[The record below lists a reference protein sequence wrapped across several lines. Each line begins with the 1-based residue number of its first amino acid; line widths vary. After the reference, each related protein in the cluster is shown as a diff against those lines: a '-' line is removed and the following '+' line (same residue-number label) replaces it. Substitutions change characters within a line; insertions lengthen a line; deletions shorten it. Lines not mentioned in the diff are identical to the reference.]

1 MGQVAGP
8 GHHQLPELAAHWGEH
23 AAPLELCSYEGLEA
37 LPTVGEE
44 YQQGYKLVNDRLPKG
59 IYKVDP
65 DLKAHS
71 EHLNY
76 RWQQYTKT
84 KDAIVQAEGSLAA
97 FAQGHKKMGIV
108 REGGVTTV
116 REWAPAAQAVSLI
129 GDFSGWKEGQPAI
142 PHRSRIKV
150 KLQAPGGWWVDRLSA
165 WIRWA
170 TVEPGVMG
178 AKYDGIH
185 WDPPPAEA
193 YKWRSERP
201 YKPRSLRIYE
211 AHVGMSSEEG
221 KVASYTEFK
230 NLVWATAPLTLLSR
244 QLVGTVQLQSSFS
257 AAPEQCSSNTVQL
270 QSSFS
275 AAPHLVNARFV
286 IKVAGHPYE
295 EIRKWDCVAY
305 IISEALLLLVP
316 QVLPHIKAAGY
327 TAVQLMAIQ
336 EHAYYGS
343 FGYHVTNP
351 FAVSSRSG
359 TPDELKAL
367 IDEAHRLGLVVLLDV
382 VHSHMSSNQ
391 DDGLAGFDLGQSEDM
406 SYFHTGDRGYHQAW
420 DSRCFNYR
428 FDGFRFDGVTS
439 MLYWDHGINRGF
451 SGAYSDY
458 FGLNTNVDACAYLML
473 ANDLIHTL
481 MPEAIVIAED
491 VSGMPSLCRPVQEGG
506 LGFDYRLGMAIP
518 DKWIDLLKNKRD
530 EQWSM
535 LEIVSA
541 LCNRRY
547 SELTVGYAESHDQAL
562 VGDKTIAFR
571 LMDAAMYEGM
581 STLTPATPV
590 IERGISL
597 HKVIRA
603 VTIVLGGEAW
613 LCFMGNEF
621 GHPEWIDFPR
631 EGNDW
636 SHKYCRRQW
645 SLATQDHLR
654 YRQLGDFDRALME
667 LDDKPPQSRLAVYP
681 AALCVCVLQL
691 GVEQSRLQVVLVAER
706 GPLLFVFNFS
716 PFNTYEGY
724 RVAAPAPGK
733 WRVALDSDGFRYG
746 GKGRVSWDAD
756 HFSAPEPRRYH
767 DRDQSMLVL
776 SPTRSVVAYYRT
788 EDYPEMAAAQDLERA
803 ERELAWRRQ
812 QDAERRSA
820 SPAPSSA
827 VAVRSSAAAV
837 QRASDLLRA
846 RRSQSREAA

>member
-1 MGQVAGP
+1 MLLRARACSWGCSQVGHSPVKARRLSFTHRCQHQSWKLGSRSGSNGGP
-8 GHHQLPELAAHWGEH
+8 RAAVRDAENLQASTPRPG
-23 AAPLELCSYEGLEA
+23 
-37 LPTVGEE
+37 
-44 YQQGYKLVNDRLPKG
+44 DRHLG

-129 GDFSGWKEGQPAI
+129 GDFSGWKEVGMKKDQWGVWEVTLPDVQGQPAI

-230 NLVWATAPLTLLSR
+230 NL
-244 QLVGTVQLQSSFS
+244 
-257 AAPEQCSSNTVQL
+257 
-270 QSSFS
+270 
-275 AAPHLVNARFV
+275 
-286 IKVAGHPYE
+286 
-295 EIRKWDCVAY
+295 
-305 IISEALLLLVP
+305 
-316 QVLPHIKAAGY
+316 VLPHIKAAGY

-420 DSRCFNYR
+420 DSRCFNYSNWEVLR
-428 FDGFRFDGVTS
+428 LLLSNLRYWLEEYKFDGFRFDGVTS

-667 LDDKPPQSRLAVYP
+667 LDDKFNFLTSVHQWVTHMDEE
-681 AALCVCVLQL
+681 
-691 GVEQSRLQVVLVAER
+691 EQVLVAER

-724 RVAAPAPGK
+724 RVAAPTPGK
-733 WRVALDSDGFRYG
+733 WRVALDSDAFCFG

-756 HFSAPEPRRYH
+756 HFSVPEPRRYH